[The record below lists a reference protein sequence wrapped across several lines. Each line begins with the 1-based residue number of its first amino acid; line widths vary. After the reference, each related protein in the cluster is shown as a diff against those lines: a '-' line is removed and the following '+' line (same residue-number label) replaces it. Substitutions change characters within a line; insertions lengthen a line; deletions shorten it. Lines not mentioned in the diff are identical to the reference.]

1 MKAAFGE
8 DFSKT
13 VCLNVKVEIVTD
25 LKKNYTEITWVEV
38 EVGAAGHYQHFE
50 ALGKKGRAVLMPGSE
65 HGVFID
71 MILDQNPRTF
81 PYHDSDWQA
90 AAKH

>member
-1 MKAAFGE
+1 MNSACGEAFP
-8 DFSKT
+8 KT
-13 VCLNVKVEIVTD
+13 VCRNGKVEIVTE
-25 LKKNYTEITWVEV
+25 LTKNYTEMTWVEV